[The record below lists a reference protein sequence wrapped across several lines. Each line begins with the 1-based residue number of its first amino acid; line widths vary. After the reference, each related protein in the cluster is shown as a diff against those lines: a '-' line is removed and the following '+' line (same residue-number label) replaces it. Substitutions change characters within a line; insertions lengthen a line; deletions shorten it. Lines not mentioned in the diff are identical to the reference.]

1 MSAFLF
7 EPWSYGFMQ
16 RALLEVVLIALA
28 CGPIGALLTMRR
40 LAYAGESLGHAL
52 VPGVAVALAVGL
64 AGGWGALFGALVAAV
79 AVAVLIRR
87 SDAYEDVAIAL
98 VFSVGLAGGVVLL
111 TLTAPPQR
119 ATAVLFGDLLAVGR
133 LDLIAAAV
141 VGVALAVLLVGGSR
155 WVTLAVFDPAWARTV
170 GLRTGAVDLAI
181 LIGAAIAL
189 VVALRGLGALLGLAL
204 LLAPAAILRPW
215 VQRVAPLL
223 LLAAPVGALA
233 GLAGLLLSYH
243 VGVAAGP
250 AIATILLAAF
260 LASRVAISTR
270 LALKPGAGPARDVP
284 QSGVSARRG

>member
-1 MSAFLF
+1 MSEFLL

-64 AGGWGALFGALVAAV
+64 AGGWGALLGALVAAV

-98 VFSVGLAGGVVLL
+98 VFGVGLAGGVVLL
-111 TLTAPPQR
+111 ALTAPPQR
-119 ATAVLFGDLLAVGR
+119 ATAVLFGDLLAVDR
-133 LDLIAAAV
+133 LDLAAAAS
-141 VGVALAVLLVGGSR
+141 VALVLSVLLIGGTR
-155 WVTLAVFDPAWARTV
+155 WATLAVFDPSWARTI

-181 LIGAAIAL
+181 LIGAAFAL

-215 VQRVAPLL
+215 IQRVAPLL
-223 LLAAPVGALA
+223 ALTVPVGTLA

-243 VGVAAGP
+243 AGLAAGP
-250 AIATILLAAF
+250 AIATVLLGAF
-260 LASRVAISTR
+260 LVSRTAFATWVAIRPASGQTR
-270 LALKPGAGPARDVP
+270 GTPRRGI
-284 QSGVSARRG
+284 SAR